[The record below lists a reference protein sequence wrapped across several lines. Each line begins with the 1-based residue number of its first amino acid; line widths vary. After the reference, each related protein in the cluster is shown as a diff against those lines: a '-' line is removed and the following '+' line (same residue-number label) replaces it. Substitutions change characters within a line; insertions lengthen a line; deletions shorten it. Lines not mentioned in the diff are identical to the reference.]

1 MSFHFGLVDVT
12 APDEGYIR
20 MLKHLIDY
28 IRGSHVGSGAINAGG
43 AAYTLG
49 DILTITG
56 GTEFGDS
63 ALGAEFEVTA
73 EAAGVITTLRL
84 NNSGSYG
91 IEPATLTGNA
101 LIGGTGAGAT
111 VDLIMSSWATAVPNA
126 GGAGYVVGEI
136 LTLVGGTVETT
147 AATFEVLTV
156 SMGAVVT
163 VKPVNIGDYSQLP
176 VNPVVTT
183 ASAAGTGAT
192 LDVTRAGWLIR
203 NTNYVDDQ
211 TDHEMWAEGVN
222 DAGSNPFMGAFT
234 ETEGL
239 NPQWMLA
246 GASSF
251 DGGQLWENQPNIS
264 PVSAMGNSIPTS
276 RVPLTAGDMRFFF
289 FVSPR
294 RFIMVGNQVNTY
306 EMIYCGLINPFIDS
320 PATNYPLPALVS
332 GTTQRSS
339 EDISDVRSSLHTPI
353 ARPGSNQ
360 HFLRDQ
366 LGSWNLQAA
375 SGNSPWKLWPD
386 KHDADI
392 TNKVENQAPNIAT
405 GSGTE
410 VASGGLWQDAFWDQS
425 PDAHGYA
432 PVGVGAQTYLVVPF
446 TLFNDQPGTIAV
458 IGELDGVF
466 KLGARDLT
474 SENLILDQLGFEHIV
489 FPIINLTSLNDFYTI
504 RME

>member
-12 APDEGYIR
+12 APDEGYLR
-20 MLKHLIDY
+20 MLKHLLDY
-28 IRGSHVGSGAINAGG
+28 IRGSHVGSGVINAGG
-43 AAYTLG
+43 AGYTVG

-101 LIGGTGAGAT
+101 LVGGTGAGAT

-163 VKPVNIGDYSQLP
+163 VKPVNVGDYSQLP

-222 DAGSNPFMGAFT
+222 DAGSNPFVGART
-234 ETEGL
+234 ETNGG
-239 NPQWMLA
+239 NPQWMMA

-251 DGGQLWENQPNIS
+251 DPGQLWEDQPNIS
-264 PVSAMGNSIPTS
+264 PVTSFTTSTPTA
-276 RVPLTAGDMRFFF
+276 RVPFAIGDMPFWF

-294 RFIMVGNQVNTY
+294 RFIMVHSSVNNY
-306 EMIYCGLINPFIDS
+306 EMIYLGLINPFIDS
-320 PATNYPLPALVS
+320 PATNYPLPTLVS
-332 GTTQRSS
+332 GTTQRSG
-339 EDISDVRSSLHTPI
+339 EGISSTRSGLHTPI
-353 ARPGSNQ
+353 TRAGSNQ

-366 LGSWNLQAA
+366 LGNLY
-375 SGNSPWKLWPD
+375 L
-386 KHDADI
+386 H
-392 TNKVENQAPNIAT
+392 E
-405 GSGTE
+405 
-410 VASGGLWQDAFWDQS
+410 
-425 PDAHGYA
+425 
-432 PVGVGAQTYLVVPF
+432 TY
-446 TLFNDQPGTIAV
+446 
-458 IGELDGVF
+458 
-466 KLGARDLT
+466 
-474 SENLILDQLGFEHIV
+474 
-489 FPIINLTSLNDFYTI
+489 
-504 RME
+504 